1 VETNVYLAFV
11 GISIG
16 VIVFPGPSILLIVA
30 NSLQQGVAAGLV
42 TVAGGAIAMLMQLIV
57 ALVGLTSLVNM
68 LELGFDTVRWVGI
81 AYLLYLGVQRWRSSV
96 SGSVIGQQRERN
108 YRSLF
113 VAGFLVALTNP
124 GTLLFFIA
132 FFPQFLNAD
141 VSAGPQLMLMAVTFM
156 ALTLTFDSSYALLSA
171 RIGQS
176 LQDPR
181 QVQFR
186 NRLSGAILL
195 FAALALMLVNF

>member
-1 VETNVYLAFV
+1 METNVYLAFV
-11 GISIG
+11 GISIA

-30 NSLQQGVAAGLV
+30 NSLQQGVAAGLI

-68 LELGFDTVRWVGI
+68 LERSFEIVRWVGI

-96 SGSVIGQQRERN
+96 SGSVIGKQRERN

-141 VSAGPQLMLMAVTFM
+141 VAAGPQLMLMAVTFM

-171 RIGQS
+171 RIGRS

>member
-1 VETNVYLAFV
+1 METNVYLAFV

-30 NSLQQGVAAGLV
+30 NSLQQGVAAGLI

-68 LELGFDTVRWVGI
+68 LERSFEIVRWVGI

-96 SGSVIGQQRERN
+96 SGSALAEQRERN

-141 VSAGPQLMLMAVTFM
+141 VAAGPQLMLMAVTFM